1 MLLSMSKVE
10 IIGPKRYLYEILS
23 LLHSIG
29 TLHIEDMS
37 KSISP
42 GEMLVRRMD
51 VDNAVLQK
59 RSELRNLLVKVNSIV
74 GVIRPSKEKEISQQE
89 KDQIYSEIWREST
102 EELAQDI
109 TKLIGDVEGK
119 TKDLATKKSDLEIEL
134 ASLEKYEK
142 VVGKVQPLAQRLVAL
157 EGFETVA
164 LLIER
169 KYKSVIDI
177 IRSELSRITRNQFEI
192 VSADVDEETTAAL
205 LVFNK
210 IYSEPVHT
218 FLWAENVNEVRLPD
232 EFSEMSFDKAL
243 GALRERRRAIPI
255 ELDAI
260 RKDIAYVARGWYARL
275 AVVKEIL
282 EDRLDEV
289 EVVTSFGQTDYTFV
303 VTGWMPA
310 KHIKKS
316 QKALKDEFGERVVLS
331 ELEVDPHE
339 LEEAPIMYENPSLV
353 KPFEMVMR
361 LFSPPRYGTIDPT
374 PFLAIFFPI
383 FFGMIVG
390 DIGYALIILIAALLL
405 RRRFRDNLFVQTAT
419 YVLSMGAV
427 AAVLFGFLYGEF
439 FGDIL
444 YKFEIIRE
452 IHIFGVALPF
462 EREHLIMP
470 LLYLTLAVG
479 AGHIVLGL
487 FLGLFNAI
495 KHKAKKHA
503 FEKAGMLVV
512 LFSIFLVAACAASVL
527 PKQLMNPMFV
537 VMIVGIVFLILGA
550 GFMGFMEIFGVM
562 GNIFSYARIMALGL
576 AGAIL
581 AGVANK
587 LAGSLGNI
595 MIGIM
600 IAALLHVINIVVCAF
615 SPSIHALRLNFIE
628 FFGKF
633 YEPGG
638 KEYKPFKKTGGA

>member
-23 LLHSIG
+23 LLHRIG
-29 TLHIEDMS
+29 TLHIEDMG
-37 KSISP
+37 KHISP
-42 GEMLVRRMD
+42 GEMLVRKMD
-51 VDNAVLQK
+51 VDDSVLQR
-59 RSELRNLLVKVNSIV
+59 RSELRNLLVKVNSIL
-74 GVIRPSKEKEISQQE
+74 GVIRPTKDEQISEQE
-89 KDQIYSEIWREST
+89 RERVYDQIWREST
-102 EELAQDI
+102 EELSQDVS
-109 TKLIGDVEGK
+109 KLIGDVEGK

-169 KYKSVIDI
+169 KYKSVLDI
-177 IRSELSRITRNQFEI
+177 IRSEMSRITKNQFEI
-192 VSADVDEETTAAL
+192 VSTDVDEETTAAL

-210 IYSEPVHT
+210 TYSEPVHS
-218 FLWAENVNEVRLPD
+218 FLWAENVNEVRLPE
-232 EFSEMSFDKAL
+232 EFTEMPFDQAL
-243 GALRERRRAIPI
+243 EALRQRKREIPAQL
-255 ELDAI
+255 EDI
-260 RKDIAYVARGWYARL
+260 RKEIARVAQGWYTRL
-275 AVVKEIL
+275 TVVKEIL
-282 EDRLDEV
+282 GDRLDEI
-289 EVVTSFGQTDYTFV
+289 EVVSKFGQTDYTFV
-303 VTGWMPA
+303 VTGWMPS

-316 QKALKDEFGERVVLS
+316 QKALKEEFGERVVLT
-331 ELEVDPHE
+331 ELEIDPHE
-339 LEEAPIMYENPSLV
+339 LEEAPIMYENPALV

-390 DIGYALIILIAALLL
+390 DIGYALIILGAAFLL
-405 RRRFRDNLFVQTAT
+405 RRRFRNNLFVQTAT
-419 YVLSMGAV
+419 YVLTAGAI
-427 AAVLFGFLYGEF
+427 AAILFGFLYGEF
-439 FGDIL
+439 FGDL
-444 YKFEIIRE
+444 LFKFDII
-452 IHIFGVALPF
+452 IPVSIFGVELPF
-462 EREHLIMP
+462 AREHLIMP

-495 KHKAKKHA
+495 KHRAKKHA
-503 FEKAGMLVV
+503 IEKAGMLVV
-512 LFSIFLVAACAASVL
+512 LFSIFLVIACAVELL
-527 PKQLMNPMFV
+527 PNQLMNLWFV
-537 VMIVGIVFLILGA
+537 VMIVGIVLLIFGA
-550 GFMGFMEIFGVM
+550 GFMGFMEVFGVM

-587 LAGSLGNI
+587 LAGSLGNVLV
-595 MIGIM
+595 GII
-600 IAALLHVINIVVCAF
+600 IAALLHVINIVVASF

-628 FFGKF
+628 FFNKF

-638 KEYKPFKKTGGA
+638 KEYKPFKKTGGV